1 MSPAERSILD
11 DPKVRASVAAVVATF
26 PPLTAEQRAQLRSL
40 LAPALR
46 TRRAVA

>member
-1 MSPAERSILD
+1 MSVLD
-11 DPKVRASVAAVVATF
+11 DPKVRAHVDTVVAAF
-26 PPLTAEQRAQLRSL
+26 PPLTPEQRARLRSL